1 MPRVEGPNR
10 SQGAVGG
17 RRSVAGA
24 DKYIR
29 ATVLFALML
38 FLVAM
43 GERFKVR
50 GVRIAANTVAD
61 GPYAVSTL
69 ARL

>member
-38 FLVAM
+38 FLAILLL
-43 GERFKVR
+43 G
-50 GVRIAANTVAD
+50 
-61 GPYAVSTL
+61 
-69 ARL
+69 